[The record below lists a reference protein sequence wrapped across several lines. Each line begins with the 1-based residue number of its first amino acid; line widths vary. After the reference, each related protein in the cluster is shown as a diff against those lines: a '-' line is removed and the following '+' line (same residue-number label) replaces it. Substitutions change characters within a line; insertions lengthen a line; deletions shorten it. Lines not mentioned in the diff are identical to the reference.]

1 MIKDKTTLEEQL
13 KKGAQYQTTDMA
25 GIVSYRVDGLEEK
38 LKTEQMDQ
46 FSEKFLN
53 DYKISALAGA
63 FGGYLVLAIITA
75 VMNKITKKLEKEEI

>member
-1 MIKDKTTLEEQL
+1 MVVAALFREVLGNASFCGNKIE
-13 KKGAQYQTTDMA
+13 
-25 GIVSYRVDGLEEK
+25 
-38 LKTEQMDQ
+38 
-46 FSEKFLN
+46 FLN